1 LDEPDSSGPTGLTAM
16 RLTRRAL
23 LRGDTAGGGVYVSSL
38 VVHCRPELIATII
51 PAIEA
56 LPDASVPEHSEAG
69 KLVVLLETANEGAVM
84 ERISALEALSGVI
97 SVALVYH
104 QIDDETETELET
116 GSHE

>member
-1 LDEPDSSGPTGLTAM
+1 M

-23 LRGDTAGGGVYVSSL
+23 LRGDTSGGGIHISSL
-38 VVHCRPELIATII
+38 VVHCRPDAVCSVI

-56 LPDASVPEHSEAG
+56 FPDASVPEHSDQG

-84 ERISALEALSGVI
+84 RRISALEEIAGVI

-104 QIDDETETELET
+104 QVDDEQELAAETE
-116 GSHE
+116 GHK

>member
-1 LDEPDSSGPTGLTAM
+1 
-16 RLTRRAL
+16 
-23 LRGDTAGGGVYVSSL
+23 
-38 VVHCRPELIATII
+38 
-51 PAIEA
+51 
-56 LPDASVPEHSEAG
+56 
-69 KLVVLLETANEGAVM
+69 VVLLETANEGAVM